1 MNTTDSRIAVF
12 QSILDTEASKLKF
25 DSLLPGSYDTNTNT
39 FTVTGLKDSDIV
51 ITQVS
56 GNTFDT
62 QMSTTKTYV
71 YVSSDGNPLN
81 NTQIQS
87 LSTNFVPEFEQA
99 GFTNGEILV
108 FLPR

>member
-39 FTVTGLKDSDIV
+39 FTVIGLKNSDLV

>member
-39 FTVTGLKDSDIV
+39 FTVIGLKDSDLV